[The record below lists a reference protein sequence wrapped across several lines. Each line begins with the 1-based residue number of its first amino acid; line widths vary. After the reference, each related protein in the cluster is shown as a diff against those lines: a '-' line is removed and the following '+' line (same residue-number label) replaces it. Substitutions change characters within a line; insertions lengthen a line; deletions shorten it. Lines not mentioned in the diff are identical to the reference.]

1 MEALEALYTRRSIKG
16 FTDQMPSQDEIDKV
30 TKAGTAAPTG
40 MGMQSPYIVV
50 VKNKA
55 LRDELS
61 KMNAEVLGTHADPF
75 YNAPVIIVVLASK
88 SRNTYMND
96 GSLVMGNMLNAAHA
110 IGLGACW
117 IHRAKEVFESERGK
131 QLLKEWGI
139 DDDCEGIGHIAL
151 GYPAMEPKPAKPRKE
166 GYVRVIEE
174 SAAPP
179 YPPHVFR
186 ATTRRFHKK
195 AWDHQAEPSC
205 PA

>member
-1 MEALEALYTRRSIKG
+1 MEALKALYTRRSIKG
-16 FTDQMPSQDEIDKV
+16 FADQMPSQDEIDKV

-75 YNAPVIIVVLASK
+75 YNAPFILVVLASN

-166 GYVRVIEE
+166 GYVRVIE
-174 SAAPP
+174 
-179 YPPHVFR
+179 
-186 ATTRRFHKK
+186 
-195 AWDHQAEPSC
+195 
-205 PA
+205 